1 MYKDNNKEKVENL
14 SKNKIKWIRSF
25 HLKKNRDEANV
36 FIVEGEKMIQELIE
50 NFPNS
55 IDFLCVTKES
65 DHFSKNNSLVHAVA
79 TAEELKKIS
88 SMKNPNKSLAIVKK
102 LDLKPSK
109 SSFKLVL
116 DNIQDPGNMGTI
128 LRLADWFNV
137 KEIICSKET
146 VDIYNPKVVQASMG
160 AIFRITVTYCDLEN
174 YLTNFSGPIFGA
186 LLEGQNIYKQKLL
199 PEGLL
204 ILGNEGNGISEKIK
218 PFITDP
224 ITIPRFGKAE
234 SLNVSIATGILL
246 SDFFRNS

>member
-1 MYKDNNKEKVENL
+1 MENL

-79 TAEELKKIS
+79 TTEELKTIS
-88 SMKNPNKSLAIVKK
+88 SMKSPNKSLAIVKK

-116 DNIQDPGNMGTI
+116 DNIQDPGNIGTI

>member
-1 MYKDNNKEKVENL
+1 MENL

-102 LDLKPSK
+102 LDVKPSK

>member
-1 MYKDNNKEKVENL
+1 MENL

-79 TAEELKKIS
+79 TTEELKTIS
-88 SMKNPNKSLAIVKK
+88 SMKSPNKSLAIVKK
-102 LDLKPSK
+102 LDVKPSK

-160 AIFRITVTYCDLEN
+160 AIFRITVTYCELEN

>member
-79 TAEELKKIS
+79 TTEELKTIS
-88 SMKNPNKSLAIVKK
+88 SMKSPNKSLAIVKK
-102 LDLKPSK
+102 LDVKPSK

-160 AIFRITVTYCDLEN
+160 AIFRITVTYCELEN